1 MAYDASKN
9 KVVFHRLILIFSQ
22 IENID
27 SNSSPGINFNQEN
40 RLEIT
45 DICRSEMDLFASPF
59 WLFRCPYFYEFGL
72 KKLDSLIDFRGQKT
86 CQILKIKL

>member
-27 SNSSPGINFNQEN
+27 SNSSPGINFNQVN

-59 WLFRCPYFYEFGL
+59 
-72 KKLDSLIDFRGQKT
+72 
-86 CQILKIKL
+86 